1 MKSEIIELQERTVQ
15 SIFNLA
21 KSNNKI
27 ITVKAP
33 TGSGKTHIMANFMNK
48 ILADDESIIF
58 IVSILSK
65 GQLASQNYDSFN
77 DLALKD
83 YTRLRPFYISSG
95 NENSK
100 NTEYSLYIDDT
111 CNVFVLPTSQYTE
124 NSRIHKERVLQNFLN
139 NCKKQNKKIILVRDE
154 CHIAT
159 NKLEKIS
166 GYFYQTINFSATPKN
181 DEYDVVIT
189 EDEAVEVNLIKEV
202 EYIDTDLE
210 LQEDLDNALNKFLE
224 IKKIYNHSGIN
235 PAFII
240 QISNKNKA
248 EEEVEVVKKI
258 VESKG
263 LNWVYFAEI
272 DKTNGYMTNS
282 KLSRMKNKTQWYNYV
297 KENNSF
303 IDVVIFKMVITE
315 GFDIPRACMLY
326 QVRDSKSKQ
335 LDEQVIGRVRRNP
348 CLTYFE
354 KLNKIEQ
361 DIFSKAYIYGIKPQE
376 NDKRKVVTQLRGIG
390 LIAGN
395 EIAKE
400 FRPFKIIELKE
411 VSLDNIDIVGSID
424 TDRIKYSNK
433 SIFNMYQE
441 LNKVSDKVKD
451 KYYEYVT
458 DYSKWYEFM
467 TNLDNINEKIM
478 SVVEDY
484 DKYGQIKEEDS
495 IRQDNESFFYKN
507 DFMGE
512 IDNWIWVTDDNEY
525 SFDSDAERSFFKIL
539 KQLIKRCCKSIEI
552 DGEDIYLFGKN
563 FIDKSNIRYDY
574 YHRRQHTSYPDFIFK
589 DKKDNVH
596 IFEVKSV
603 NKGLNYDIND
613 EYYKEK
619 IEKLKKAYIYASKM
633 TGYIFYLPIQNG
645 NDWQIWRCK
654 KGIVDTNL
662 MNKDTFNSYMQE
674 IVSK

>member
-15 SIFNLA
+15 YIFNLA

-166 GYFYQTINFSATPKN
+166 DYFYQTINFSATPKH

-315 GFDIPRACMLY
+315 GFDIPRACILY

-354 KLNKIEQ
+354 KLNKFHLSHETIE
-361 DIFSKAYIYGIKPQE
+361 
-376 NDKRKVVTQLRGIG
+376 
-390 LIAGN
+390 GN
-395 EIAKE
+395 
-400 FRPFKIIELKE
+400 R
-411 VSLDNIDIVGSID
+411 
-424 TDRIKYSNK
+424 
-433 SIFNMYQE
+433 
-441 LNKVSDKVKD
+441 
-451 KYYEYVT
+451 
-458 DYSKWYEFM
+458 
-467 TNLDNINEKIM
+467 
-478 SVVEDY
+478 
-484 DKYGQIKEEDS
+484 
-495 IRQDNESFFYKN
+495 
-507 DFMGE
+507 
-512 IDNWIWVTDDNEY
+512 
-525 SFDSDAERSFFKIL
+525 RS
-539 KQLIKRCCKSIEI
+539 
-552 DGEDIYLFGKN
+552 
-563 FIDKSNIRYDY
+563 
-574 YHRRQHTSYPDFIFK
+574 TSG
-589 DKKDNVH
+589 H
-596 IFEVKSV
+596 
-603 NKGLNYDIND
+603 
-613 EYYKEK
+613 
-619 IEKLKKAYIYASKM
+619 
-633 TGYIFYLPIQNG
+633 
-645 NDWQIWRCK
+645 
-654 KGIVDTNL
+654 
-662 MNKDTFNSYMQE
+662 
-674 IVSK
+674 